1 MIRKALDL
9 HALNCEYHSHIGN
22 EEDVMGKAAHDIV
35 IRNGVIVDG
44 TGRER
49 FEGDVAIRDGLV
61 TPGFV
66 DMHTHYDG
74 QVTWDE
80 QLTPSSWHGCT
91 TVVMGN
97 CGVGFAPVRKE
108 DRDWVIRLM
117 EGVEDIPG
125 AALHEGMR
133 WDWETFPGYLDA
145 LSGLDRAIDFG
156 TQVPHGPLRTYV
168 MGERGVGN
176 EAATAKDCDAM
187 GRLVEEAIRAGAL
200 GVSTSRTM
208 LHKSSDGDLVPGT
221 FAERDE
227 LFALAH
233 GLRRGGHGVFQMAGE
248 HLQMGKE
255 LEWIAELALETG
267 RPVMFNLTQTDFAP
281 ELWRDL
287 LGGLEAMAARG
298 AQVYGQVAGR
308 AIGLLMGW
316 ELTAHPFARH
326 PAFLEL
332 ADRPKAERLAA
343 LATPE
348 VRARLLNETVSGLP
362 PFEQFVT
369 RSFHKMFPV
378 TENVDY
384 EPAKAESLREIARAT
399 GRRPEELAYEALM
412 ADDGDGLMYFPLF
425 NYAGGDLEHL
435 KTLHNHPLTRMG
447 LSDGGAHCATV
458 CDAGMPTFMLTHWT
472 RDRARGDRLGLEHVI
487 RRQTSE
493 TAQSFGMMDRGI
505 LAPGYRADVNVID
518 YDGLTLERPEL
529 VRDLPAGGPR
539 LLQRARGYTATL
551 VAGQVTRRHDTSTGA
566 LPGRLV
572 RGPQTAPSF
581 ASVRGE

>member
-1 MIRKALDL
+1 MSKASHDL
-9 HALNCEYHSHIGN
+9 
-22 EEDVMGKAAHDIV
+22 V
-35 IRNGVIVDG
+35 IRGGVIVDG
-44 TGRER
+44 SGRER
-49 FEGDVAIRDGLV
+49 FEGDLAIREGKVSALGHVSGKGREEIDAKGKLV

-74 QVTWDE
+74 QVTWDAE
-80 QLTPSSWHGCT
+80 LTPSSWHGCT

-97 CGVGFAPVRKE
+97 CGVGFAPVHKQ

-125 AALHEGMR
+125 AALHEGIR
-133 WDWETFPGYLDA
+133 WDWETFPAYLDA
-145 LSGLDRAIDFG
+145 LSKLDRAIDFG

-176 EAATAKDCDAM
+176 EAATPEDCHRM
-187 GRLVEEAIRAGAL
+187 GQVVEEAIRAGAL
-200 GVSTSRTM
+200 GVSTSRTL

-233 GLRRGGHGVFQMAGE
+233 GLRRAGHGVFQMAGE

-255 LEWIAELALETG
+255 MDWIGELALETG

-281 ELWRDL
+281 ELWREL
-287 LGGLEAMAARG
+287 LGGLEAFHKQG
-298 AQVYGQVAGR
+298 AQVFGQVAGR

-326 PAFLEL
+326 ETFTKLAHLE
-332 ADRPKAERLAA
+332 KAERLKA
-343 LATPE
+343 LAQPE
-348 VRARLLNETVSGLP
+348 VRQAMLSERPTKLT

-369 RSFHKMFPV
+369 NSFHKMFPV
-378 TENVDY
+378 ASNVDY
-384 EPAKAESLREIARAT
+384 EPNLSESIRALSKASGT
-399 GRRPEELAYEALM
+399 SPQELAYDALM
-412 ADDGDGLMYFPLF
+412 AEQGEGLLYFPLF

-435 KTLHNHPLTRMG
+435 RILHSHPLTRMG
-447 LSDGGAHCATV
+447 LSDGGAHCAAV

-472 RDRARGDRLGLEHVI
+472 RDRSRGERLSLEDVI

-505 LAPGYRADVNVID
+505 LAPGYRADVNIID

-539 LLQRARGYTATL
+539 LLQRARGYSATL
-551 VAGQVTRRHDTSTGA
+551 VAGQVIRRDDESTGA

-572 RGPQTAPSF
+572 RGPQSAPIH
-581 ASVRGE
+581 AH

>member
-1 MIRKALDL
+1 MR
-9 HALNCEYHSHIGN
+9 
-22 EEDVMGKAAHDIV
+22 
-35 IRNGVIVDG
+35 
-44 TGRER
+44 
-49 FEGDVAIRDGLV
+49 
-61 TPGFV
+61 
-66 DMHTHYDG
+66 
-74 QVTWDE
+74 
-80 QLTPSSWHGCT
+80 
-91 TVVMGN
+91 
-97 CGVGFAPVRKE
+97 VGFAPVHKK

-133 WDWETFPGYLDA
+133 WGWETFPGYLDA
-145 LSGLDRAIDFG
+145 LSTLERAIDFG
-156 TQVPHGPLRTYV
+156 TQIPHGPLRTYV

-176 EAATAKDCDAM
+176 EAATKADCEAM
-187 GRLVEEAIRAGAL
+187 GALVEEAIKAGAL
-200 GVSTSRTM
+200 GVSTSRTL

-255 LEWIAELALETG
+255 LEWIAELALEAAC
-267 RPVMFNLTQTDFAP
+267 PVMFNLTQTDFAP

-287 LGGLEAMAARG
+287 LGGLESMAARG
-298 AQVYGQVAGR
+298 AKVYGQVAGR

-332 ADRPKAERLAA
+332 SGRSKAERLEA

-348 VRARLLNETVSGLP
+348 VRARLLNESVSGLS

-369 RSFHKMFPV
+369 RSFHKMYPV
-378 TENVDY
+378 AANVDY
-384 EPAKAESLREIARAT
+384 EPEKSASLRELAKAQ

-412 ADDGDGLMYFPLF
+412 AEGGEGLLYFPLF

-435 KTLHNHPLTRMG
+435 RVLHSHPLTRMG
-447 LSDGGAHCATV
+447 LSDGGAHCAAV

-472 RDRARGDRLGLEHVI
+472 RDRARGERLPLEHVI

-493 TAQSFGMMDRGI
+493 TAQSFGLMDRGV
-505 LAPGYRADVNVID
+505 LAPGYRADVNIID
-518 YDGLTLERPEL
+518 YDALRLERPEL
-529 VRDLPAGGPR
+529 VHDLPAGGPR
-539 LLQRARGYTATL
+539 LLQRARGYAATL
-551 VAGQVTRRHDTSTGA
+551 VAGEVIRREDTSTGA
-566 LPGRLV
+566 TPGRLV
-572 RGPQTAPSF
+572 RGPQGAPKR
-581 ASVRGE
+581 AA